1 MRSEPGYR
9 PPLTARERALWACE
23 VFVLLALMWL
33 ALNGTERWLVGTL
46 VALAGAGLAA
56 WLAVN
61 RPRPLTLRQIVPFL
75 GFFLV
80 GSLRGGIDVAWRAL
94 HPRLPIEPQF
104 RRFALDLPQGQPR
117 TFMVSILSLM
127 PGTLSVELEDDG
139 ATLVVHA
146 LTASAL
152 TSVTTLHVRVRELF
166 GVVEGAA
173 EPTLGGP
180 PSGPAG
186 DGERGSPP

>member
-9 PPLTARERALWACE
+9 SPLTARERVLWAYE

-33 ALNGTERWLVGTL
+33 ALNGTERWLAGVL
-46 VALAGAGLAA
+46 VALAGAGVAA

-61 RPRPLTLRQIVPFL
+61 RPRPLVLRQIVPFL

-80 GSLRGGIDVAWRAL
+80 GSLRGGVDVAWRAL
-94 HPRLPIEPQF
+94 DPRLPIDPQF
-104 RRFALDLPQGQPR
+104 RRFTLELPQGQPR

-139 ATLVVHA
+139 ETLVVHA

-152 TSVTTLHVRVRELF
+152 TSVTTLHTRIRALF
-166 GVVEGAA
+166 GVDEGAVKPMPS
-173 EPTLGGP
+173 EPVNGP
-180 PSGPAG
+180 PR
-186 DGERGSPP
+186 DDERGPLP